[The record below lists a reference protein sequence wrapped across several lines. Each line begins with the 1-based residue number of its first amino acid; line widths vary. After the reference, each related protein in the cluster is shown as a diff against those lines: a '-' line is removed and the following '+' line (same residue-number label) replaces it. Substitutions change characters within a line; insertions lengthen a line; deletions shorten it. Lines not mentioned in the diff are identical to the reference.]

1 MENLGYKLLKE
12 LYLRE
17 YSPGEVETD
26 EYVSGVLKKL
36 RNGEIMRSER
46 MDALFQGI
54 LYTLT
59 DDEKQKVKAIERID
73 EFIVGPI
80 IESLEGQDFRAAIL
94 PDHPTPISVGTH
106 TRDNVPLVIYD
117 SEREGDEC
125 ESFDEEG
132 VKKGS
137 LEFREGHYLV
147 QRLIDGDY

>member
-59 DDEKQKVKAIERID
+59 DDEKQKVKAIEKRYDVKVIH
-73 EFIVGPI
+73 
-80 IESLEGQDFRAAIL
+80 IL
-94 PDHPTPISVGTH
+94 HTH
-106 TRDNVPLVIYD
+106 MEY
-117 SEREGDEC
+117 GDEYAYVIAPA
-125 ESFDEEG
+125 DEDDLAFQLQD
-132 VKKGS
+132 VLTDGS
-137 LEFREGHYLV
+137 IGTYAVVTNTFCTELGSIGIKAMNGGFTRTY
-147 QRLIDGDY
+147 